1 MMSDPTEPDRP
12 AEAPPGTIHL
22 PLSSATVGASSSS
35 SSPSSPSMS
44 GSVFSPGPTDPPM
57 GAGAPTSGAPVDDD
71 DDAAPPPRLVGHR
84 RQRVVV
90 VGIALTTAI
99 SLMAI
104 SLLYYRWATKAE
116 PTASIIVW
124 AYDPGWDAA
133 TVTVRGG
140 GLRAPL
146 RAPLRAQDNLLVRFH
161 VPPGDYVVRVESP
174 TGQLLGQRQNKLQ
187 QPLRVGSIW
196 WPFRAPAAATQMSLP

>member
-35 SSPSSPSMS
+35 PSSPSTLGS
-44 GSVFSPGPTDPPM
+44 AAGSVFSPGPTDPPM

-124 AYDPGWDAA
+124 A
-133 TVTVRGG
+133 
-140 GLRAPL
+140 
-146 RAPLRAQDNLLVRFH
+146 
-161 VPPGDYVVRVESP
+161 
-174 TGQLLGQRQNKLQ
+174 K
-187 QPLRVGSIW
+187 I
-196 WPFRAPAAATQMSLP
+196 